1 MSGCKDRTS
10 WEPMALKSV
19 GRVSDVVQQGG
30 GKLTLVGGD
39 PGEPARKPK
48 GQE

>member
-1 MSGCKDRTS
+1 MQRNDGRKT
-10 WEPMALKSV
+10 WEPMRLTSV

-30 GKLTLVGGD
+30 GKLTIVGGD

>member
-1 MSGCKDRTS
+1 MRLTNDRRS

-19 GRVSDVVQQGG
+19 GHVSDVVQQGG
-30 GKLTLVGGD
+30 GKLTLTGGD
-39 PGEPARKPK
+39 PGEPLRKPK

>member
-1 MSGCKDRTS
+1 MQRNDDRKT
-10 WEPMALKSV
+10 WEPMGSDV

-30 GKLTLVGGD
+30 GKLTIVGGD